1 MEFRL
6 EVNADRT
13 ICMIT
18 SCQQNAEQN
27 RGLLTA
33 NKFFEN
39 MAVLKYLGRTVTNQ
53 NCTDEGIKEQVK
65 LGECLLP
72 FSSVCVCVCV
82 CVFPSRWTV
91 Y

>member
-1 MEFRL
+1 MIYRL
-6 EVNADRT
+6 LINSLK
-13 ICMIT
+13 IW
-18 SCQQNAEQN
+18 Q
-27 RGLLTA
+27 
-33 NKFFEN
+33 K
-39 MAVLKYLGRTVTNQ
+39 LKYLGRTVTNQ